1 MQRPEGWDESVK
13 RAESMTIEWIHAFLD
28 EIYRIDDFFR
38 EKQDDLINEF
48 ISLQDKLRMKSEKF
62 SKKANKDKKK
72 KN

>member
-1 MQRPEGWDESVK
+1 
-13 RAESMTIEWIHAFLD
+13 MTIEWIHAFLD

>member
-1 MQRPEGWDESVK
+1 
-13 RAESMTIEWIHAFLD
+13 MTIEWIHAFLD

-62 SKKANKDKKK
+62 SKKANRKDKK
-72 KN
+72 N